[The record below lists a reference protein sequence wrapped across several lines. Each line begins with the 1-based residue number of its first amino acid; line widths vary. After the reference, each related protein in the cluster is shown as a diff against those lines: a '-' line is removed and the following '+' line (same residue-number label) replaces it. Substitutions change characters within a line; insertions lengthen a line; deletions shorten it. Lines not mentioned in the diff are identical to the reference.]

1 MKLVK
6 RSYWKCCDTSSE
18 VHLLL
23 ILRIPKKGTE
33 HMEEWVDFLEW
44 GAYCFYLITSKR
56 PASYKHPPTPPIK
69 TQKQNKKPWRAQEK
83 GLIIISLPAY
93 NLSINCLWYIDTFV
107 TIFYKFASEWNWWN
121 MNKLDSL
128 CCFPH
133 INSWSGCVGSFS
145 NGVVDTNAPT
155 VNF

>member
-1 MKLVK
+1 MLW
-6 RSYWKCCDTSSE
+6 Y
-18 VHLLL
+18 
-23 ILRIPKKGTE
+23 ILRGAPPLNFKNFQKGDLT
-33 HMEEWVDFLEW
+33 HGGMSGLLRVGGLLF
-44 GAYCFYLITSKR
+44 CLITSKH
-56 PASYKHPPTPPIK
+56 PASNMHPPTSPIK

>member
-1 MKLVK
+1 MLW
-6 RSYWKCCDTSSE
+6 Y
-18 VHLLL
+18 
-23 ILRIPKKGTE
+23 ILRGALPLNFKNFQKGDLT
-33 HMEEWVDFLEW
+33 HGGMSGLLRVGGLLF
-44 GAYCFYLITSKR
+44 CLITSKH
-56 PASYKHPPTPPIK
+56 PASNKHPPPIK

-107 TIFYKFASEWNWWN
+107 TIFYKFASGWNWWN